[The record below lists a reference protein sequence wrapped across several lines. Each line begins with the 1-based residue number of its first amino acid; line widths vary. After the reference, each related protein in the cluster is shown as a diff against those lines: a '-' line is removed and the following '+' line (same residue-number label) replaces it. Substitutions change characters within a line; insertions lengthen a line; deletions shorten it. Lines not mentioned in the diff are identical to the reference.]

1 MTCVSVVNVQGDI
14 MNHDKLNEFSKVTAC
29 IGSCLDGLLQAQE
42 LLVELMCKECDIPLS
57 IKPQMIED
65 MNKVMGVK
73 IVRIQT

>member
-1 MTCVSVVNVQGDI
+1 MTYVSVANVQGDI

-42 LLVELMCKECDIPLS
+42 LLVELMCKECDIPLA